1 MTKVGESGKE
11 RILRAY
17 IEALLVK
24 DHHEITVKELLARS
38 GANRSTFYYHFD
50 NLDGVNRTLMDG
62 FTSSFR
68 KGFERLYQEE
78 LVDKDVASDVIRQ
91 AIGYVWDHQDAF
103 QALLWS
109 GAGLEF
115 EERLR
120 QVIYEELSVRGE
132 VPADEGYDELLLTQ
146 RENDMYL
153 RAYSAF
159 IVAMLVYLA
168 DNGFEETPEE
178 VSWLWIKFAR
188 VMSGEANMRLVP
200 RG

>member
-1 MTKVGESGKE
+1 MAKVTESGKE

-50 NLDGVNRTLMDG
+50 NLDDVNRTLMDG

-68 KGFERLYQEE
+68 QGFERLYREDV
-78 LVDKDVASDVIRQ
+78 VDRDVAADVICQ

-103 QALLWS
+103 RALLWS

-120 QVIYEELSVRGE
+120 QVIHEECSARDEKPVDAGYEEL
-132 VPADEGYDELLLTQ
+132 DLTP

-188 VMSGEANMRLVP
+188 VMSGETNMRLVP